1 MAREEERSRI
11 ARDLHDEALQDL
23 AAMAQAQL
31 ARQATTGEN
40 GLSERLERLSE
51 ALKRVE
57 QRVRGAI
64 YDLSL
69 DGERDR
75 SFAEVLRDLVE
86 LHRSTAPQTETRLE
100 VADGLLAGPLG
111 DTGRELLRL
120 IGEALTNARR
130 HSGARE
136 IQVAVWS
143 SAGRLYAEVSDDGR
157 GFDPG
162 RGRLP
167 PPPEGWGFG
176 GCARGRR
183 PSGRRS
189 RSRASRRWALRY
201 ASRWP

>member
-31 ARQATTGEN
+31 ARQATTGES

-111 DTGRELLRL
+111 DTGRELLRI

-136 IQVAVWS
+136 IRVAVWS

-157 GFDPG
+157 GLTRAG
-162 RGRLP
+162 GRLP

-201 ASRWP
+201 APRWP